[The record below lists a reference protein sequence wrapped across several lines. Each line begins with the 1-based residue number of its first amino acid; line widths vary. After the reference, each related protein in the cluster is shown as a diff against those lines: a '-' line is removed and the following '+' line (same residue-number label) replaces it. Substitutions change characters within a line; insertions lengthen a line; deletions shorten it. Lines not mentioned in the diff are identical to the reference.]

1 MTGDALARE
10 LAERASESLEPI
22 YVRLDRIA
30 EEVLRAR
37 PPRAAFTEA
46 HLSNLQRLLVVF
58 IGEERAAW
66 GMGFIAAPSVVEGRA
81 RYMAWWQRF
90 GDRIAR
96 LQLNF
101 DPASID
107 VYDFLQ
113 MDFVM
118 KLELSTVAC
127 FSMVTDS
134 ADVLALLAQ
143 LLPE

>member
-66 GMGFIAAPSVVEGRA
+66 GMGFIAAPSCSSSSRS
-81 RYMAWWQRF
+81 AWCSFHVASSRRSTYLVKNSCRNASWY
-90 GDRIAR
+90 
-96 LQLNF
+96 LQ
-101 DPASID
+101 
-107 VYDFLQ
+107 
-113 MDFVM
+113 
-118 KLELSTVAC
+118 
-127 FSMVTDS
+127 
-134 ADVLALLAQ
+134 
-143 LLPE
+143 